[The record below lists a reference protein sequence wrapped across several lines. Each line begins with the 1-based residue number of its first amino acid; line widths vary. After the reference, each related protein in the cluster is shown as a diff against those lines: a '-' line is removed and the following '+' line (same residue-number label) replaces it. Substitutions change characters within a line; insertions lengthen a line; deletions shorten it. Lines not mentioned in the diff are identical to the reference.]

1 VTEESDRN
9 RKGVVRGLTR
19 EEVESQLV
27 DLDLPQGDTPVLVDS
42 YLGCNLVQYKDKIYA
57 LGPEMGDV
65 DLTAKSQEELAAEQ
79 ELGHCA
85 VGSSVEE
92 VKGLINGLPRF
103 LQQMNEKMAAKIQRL
118 NEELSGKDAAIRQ
131 IETESENLR
140 KFFQRL
146 LSEKDAEIKAL
157 HEKMAI
163 QCEKNDDFQREF
175 EAFRF
180 ASQQALEERDARFDA
195 LKNKRNED
203 FQRLLS
209 KLKTIQARKWYCI
222 GEVARKS
229 KELTAK
235 LIRAGR
241 KSQKS

>member
-1 VTEESDRN
+1 
-9 RKGVVRGLTR
+9 
-19 EEVESQLV
+19 
-27 DLDLPQGDTPVLVDS
+27 
-42 YLGCNLVQYKDKIYA
+42 
-57 LGPEMGDV
+57 
-65 DLTAKSQEELAAEQ
+65 
-79 ELGHCA
+79 
-85 VGSSVEE
+85 
-92 VKGLINGLPRF
+92 
-103 LQQMNEKMAAKIQRL
+103 MAAKIQRL

-209 KLKTIQARKWYCI
+209 KLKTIQA
-222 GEVARKS
+222 
-229 KELTAK
+229 
-235 LIRAGR
+235 
-241 KSQKS
+241 